1 MITVLHELLPELIP
15 PVRDLGLVPS
25 LLLLGGYA
33 VALAACGG
41 VAIYL
46 LGRKWAK
53 VDVNERKAR

>member
-33 VALAACGG
+33 VALATCGG

-46 LGRKWAK
+46 LGNLEARK
-53 VDVNERKAR
+53 R